1 MSLKIKGTIFPQQ
14 KVTRNFPENFST
26 LRKTLNLNDA
36 GLFFMLA
43 DATCSSRPT
52 VNIEKIHVDIF
63 KKEKMVIPKLSANQ
77 RETLEIL
84 NDVELMKE
92 LTLSRKETQKGRTV
106 SWKKAKIPA

>member
-14 KVTRNFPENFST
+14 KVKRNFPENFST
-26 LRKTLNLNDA
+26 LRKNLDLHDA

-52 VNIEKIHVDIF
+52 VNIEKIHVNIF

-77 RETLEIL
+77 QETLEIL

-106 SWKKAKIPA
+106 PWKKAKIPA